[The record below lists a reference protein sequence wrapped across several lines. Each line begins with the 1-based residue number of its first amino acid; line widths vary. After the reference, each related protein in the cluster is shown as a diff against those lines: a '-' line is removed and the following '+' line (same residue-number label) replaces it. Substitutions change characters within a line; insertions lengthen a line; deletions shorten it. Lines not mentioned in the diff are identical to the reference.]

1 MRAKK
6 RNSGL
11 FDSQRVLYLPT
22 EHIYPNPCQPRVRF
36 SRAGL
41 EELAESVAQHGI
53 LQPLSV
59 RQVGGRYQLISG
71 ERRLRAARMV
81 GLAVVPCILV
91 DASDTE
97 SALLALVENLQRR
110 DLDFLEEATA
120 LRRLI
125 VQHGLSQEEA
135 ARKVGKSQSA
145 VANKLRLLK
154 LSPEVL
160 AVVRTAGLTERHA
173 RCLLRLPEELRLD
186 AARQFA
192 AQDMTVAKA
201 EAYVDGLL
209 HPPEAAKEEETPR
222 KPSERIEKPR
232 KPPVYH
238 IRDVRFFLN
247 TIDRSV
253 RLMQSA
259 GVRATSEQAR
269 ENGVLTLT
277 VRIPMGDSPSQN
289 AAPGKGDPTA

>member
-1 MRAKK
+1 MTAKK
-6 RNSGL
+6 RSGL
-11 FDSQRVLYLPT
+11 FDSQRVLYLPVDY
-22 EHIYPNPCQPRVRF
+22 IVPNPNQPRTMFVRE
-36 SRAGL
+36 GL
-41 EELAESVAQHGI
+41 EELADSIAEHGI

-59 RQVGGRYQLISG
+59 REVHGRYQLISG

-81 GLAVVPCILV
+81 GLSTVPCILV
-91 DASDTE
+91 AASDTE

-110 DLDFLEEATA
+110 DLDFLEEAVA

-154 LSPEVL
+154 LAPEVL
-160 AVVRTAGLTERHA
+160 EAVKEGGLSERHA
-173 RCLLRLPEELRLD
+173 RSLLRLPAEQRLE
-186 AARQFA
+186 AARYM
-192 AQDMTVAKA
+192 AQNQLTVAKA
-201 EAYVDGLL
+201 EAYVDKLIS
-209 HPPEAAKEEETPR
+209 PPPPPQPPKKE
-222 KPSERIEKPR
+222 
-232 KPPVYH
+232 PVYH

-259 GVRATSEQAR
+259 GVQATSRQDKKD
-269 ENGVLTLT
+269 GVLTLT
-277 VRIPMGDSPSQN
+277 VRIPMGENIS
-289 AAPGKGDPTA
+289 

>member
-1 MRAKK
+1 MTARK
-6 RNSGL
+6 RSGL
-11 FDSQRVLYLPT
+11 FDSQRVLYLPV
-22 EHIYPNPCQPRVRF
+22 EYIVPNPNQPRTMFVRE
-36 SRAGL
+36 GL
-41 EELAESVAQHGI
+41 EELAESIAEHGI

-59 RQVGGRYQLISG
+59 REVRGRYQLISG
-71 ERRLRAARMV
+71 ERRLRAARMA
-81 GLAVVPCILV
+81 GLATVPCIVV

-110 DLDFLEEATA
+110 DLDFMEEAVA

-160 AVVRTAGLTERHA
+160 EVVKQGSLSERHA
-173 RCLLRLPEELRLD
+173 RSLLRLPEDQRL
-186 AARQFA
+186 AAAKHMVREGL
-192 AQDMTVAKA
+192 TVAKA
-201 EAYVDGLL
+201 EAYVDKLL
-209 HPPEAAKEEETPR
+209 SPLAPVPAK
-222 KPSERIEKPR
+222 KM
-232 KPPVYH
+232 PVYH

-259 GVRATSEQAR
+259 GVRATSRQDR
-269 ENGVLTLT
+269 KDGVLTLT
-277 VRIPMGDSPSQN
+277 VRIPMEENSPH
-289 AAPGKGDPTA
+289 

>member
-1 MRAKK
+1 MTAKK
-6 RNSGL
+6 RSGL
-11 FDSQRVLYLPT
+11 FDSQRVLYLPADL
-22 EHIYPNPCQPRVRF
+22 IAPNPNQPRTMFVRE
-36 SRAGL
+36 GL
-41 EELAESVAQHGI
+41 EELADSIAEHGI

-59 RQVGGRYQLISG
+59 RQVRGRYQLISG

-81 GLAVVPCILV
+81 GLATVPCILV
-91 DASDTE
+91 EADDTE

-110 DLDFLEEATA
+110 DLDFMEEAVA

-154 LSPEVL
+154 LAPEVL
-160 AVVRTAGLTERHA
+160 EVVKEGGLSERHA
-173 RCLLRLPEELRLD
+173 RSLLRLPAEQRLE
-186 AARQFA
+186 AARYMVQN
-192 AQDMTVAKA
+192 QLTVAKA
-201 EAYVDGLL
+201 EAYVDKLVS
-209 HPPEAAKEEETPR
+209 PPPPPQPQPVKKA
-222 KPSERIEKPR
+222 
-232 KPPVYH
+232 PVYH

-259 GVRATSEQAR
+259 GVQATSQQDKKD
-269 ENGVLTLT
+269 GVLTLT
-277 VRIPMGDSPSQN
+277 VRIPVGENNP
-289 AAPGKGDPTA
+289 

>member
-1 MRAKK
+1 MTARK
-6 RNSGL
+6 RSGL
-11 FDSQRVLYLPT
+11 FDSQRVLYLPADY
-22 EHIYPNPCQPRVRF
+22 IVPNPNQPRTMFVRE
-36 SRAGL
+36 GL
-41 EELAESVAQHGI
+41 EELADSIAEHGI

-59 RQVGGRYQLISG
+59 REVHGRYQLISG

-81 GLAVVPCILV
+81 GLATVPCILV
-91 DASDTE
+91 AASDTE

-110 DLDFLEEATA
+110 DLDFLEEAVA

-154 LSPEVL
+154 LAPEVL
-160 AVVRTAGLTERHA
+160 EAVKEGGLSERHA
-173 RCLLRLPEELRLD
+173 RSLLRLPEEQRLE
-186 AARQFA
+186 AARYMAENQL
-192 AQDMTVAKA
+192 TVAKA
-201 EAYVDGLL
+201 EYYVDKLIS
-209 HPPEAAKEEETPR
+209 PPPPPQPK
-222 KPSERIEKPR
+222 KN
-232 KPPVYH
+232 PVYH

-259 GVRATSEQAR
+259 GVQATSCQDKKD
-269 ENGVLTLT
+269 GVLTLT
-277 VRIPMGDSPSQN
+277 VRIPVGEN
-289 AAPGKGDPTA
+289 AP

>member
-1 MRAKK
+1 MTARK
-6 RNSGL
+6 RSGL
-11 FDSQRVLYLPT
+11 FDSQRVLYLPV
-22 EHIYPNPCQPRVRF
+22 EYIVPNPNQPRTMFVRE
-36 SRAGL
+36 GL
-41 EELAESVAQHGI
+41 EELADSIAEHGI

-59 RQVGGRYQLISG
+59 RAVRGRYQLISG
-71 ERRLRAARMV
+71 ERRLRAARMA
-81 GLAVVPCILV
+81 GLATVPCIVV

-110 DLDFLEEATA
+110 DLDFMEEAVA

-160 AVVRTAGLTERHA
+160 EVVKQGSLSERHA
-173 RCLLRLPEELRLD
+173 RSLLRLPEDQRL
-186 AARQFA
+186 AAA
-192 AQDMTVAKA
+192 KHMVKEGLTVAKA
-201 EAYVDGLL
+201 ETYVEKLL
-209 HPPEAAKEEETPR
+209 SPPAPVK
-222 KPSERIEKPR
+222 KM
-232 KPPVYH
+232 PVYH

-259 GVRATSEQAR
+259 GVHATSQQDKKD
-269 ENGVLTLT
+269 GVLTLT
-277 VRIPMGDSPSQN
+277 VRIPMGENP
-289 AAPGKGDPTA
+289 PH

>member
-11 FDSQRVLYLPT
+11 FESQRVLYLPT

-81 GLAVVPCILV
+81 GLAAVPCILV

-110 DLDFLEEATA
+110 DLDFLEEAAA

-135 ARKVGKSQSA
+135 AQKVGKSQSA

-201 EAYVDGLL
+201 EAYVDALL
-209 HPPEAAKEEETPR
+209 RPPEESKPEEKAE
-222 KPSERIEKPR
+222 KPSEQREKPR

-259 GVRATSEQAR
+259 GVHATSEQAK

-277 VRIPMGDSPSQN
+277 VRIPMEGGTKVP
-289 AAPGKGDPTA
+289 

>member
-1 MRAKK
+1 MTAKK
-6 RNSGL
+6 RSGL
-11 FDSQRVLYLPT
+11 FDSQRVLYLPVDY
-22 EHIYPNPCQPRVRF
+22 IVPNPNQPRTMFVRE
-36 SRAGL
+36 GL
-41 EELAESVAQHGI
+41 EELADSIAEHGI

-59 RQVGGRYQLISG
+59 REVHGRYQLISG

-81 GLAVVPCILV
+81 GLSTVPCILV
-91 DASDTE
+91 AASDTE

-110 DLDFLEEATA
+110 DLDFLEEAVA

-154 LSPEVL
+154 LAPEVL
-160 AVVRTAGLTERHA
+160 EAVKEGGLSERHA
-173 RCLLRLPEELRLD
+173 RSLLRLPAEQRLE
-186 AARQFA
+186 AARYM
-192 AQDMTVAKA
+192 AQNQLTVAKA
-201 EAYVDGLL
+201 EAYVDKLIS
-209 HPPEAAKEEETPR
+209 PPPPPQPPKKE
-222 KPSERIEKPR
+222 
-232 KPPVYH
+232 PVYH

-259 GVRATSEQAR
+259 GVRATSQQDKKD
-269 ENGVLTLT
+269 GVLTLT
-277 VRIPMGDSPSQN
+277 VRIPMGENIS
-289 AAPGKGDPTA
+289 

>member
-1 MRAKK
+1 MTAKK
-6 RNSGL
+6 RSGL
-11 FDSQRVLYLPT
+11 FDSQRVLYLPVDY
-22 EHIYPNPCQPRVRF
+22 IVPNPNQPRTMFVRE
-36 SRAGL
+36 GL
-41 EELAESVAQHGI
+41 EELANSIAEHGI

-59 RQVGGRYQLISG
+59 REVHGRYQLISG

-81 GLAVVPCILV
+81 GLSTVPCILV
-91 DASDTE
+91 AASDTE

-110 DLDFLEEATA
+110 DLDFLEEAVA

-154 LSPEVL
+154 LAPEVL
-160 AVVRTAGLTERHA
+160 EAVKEGGLSERHA
-173 RCLLRLPEELRLD
+173 RSLLRLPAEQRLE
-186 AARQFA
+186 AARYM
-192 AQDMTVAKA
+192 AQNQLTVAKA
-201 EAYVDGLL
+201 EAYVDKLIS
-209 HPPEAAKEEETPR
+209 PPPPPQPKKE
-222 KPSERIEKPR
+222 
-232 KPPVYH
+232 PVYH

-259 GVRATSEQAR
+259 GVQATSQQDKKD
-269 ENGVLTLT
+269 GVLTLT
-277 VRIPMGDSPSQN
+277 VRIPMGENVP
-289 AAPGKGDPTA
+289 

>member
-1 MRAKK
+1 MTAKK
-6 RNSGL
+6 RSGL
-11 FDSQRVLYLPT
+11 FDSQRVLYLPVDL
-22 EHIYPNPCQPRVRF
+22 IVPNPNQPRTRFVRE
-36 SRAGL
+36 GL
-41 EELAESVAQHGI
+41 EELADSIEEHGI

-59 RQVGGRYQLISG
+59 RQVRGRYQLISG

-81 GLAVVPCILV
+81 GLTTVPCIV
-91 DASDTE
+91 VEASDTE

-110 DLDFLEEATA
+110 DLDFIEEAVA

-154 LSPEVL
+154 LAPEVL
-160 AVVRTAGLTERHA
+160 EAVKEGGLSERHA
-173 RCLLRLPEELRLD
+173 RSLLRLPPERRLE
-186 AARQFA
+186 AARYM
-192 AQDMTVAKA
+192 AQNQLTVAKA
-201 EAYVDGLL
+201 EAYVDKLIA
-209 HPPEAAKEEETPR
+209 PPAPPQPQPVK
-222 KPSERIEKPR
+222 KQ
-232 KPPVYH
+232 PVYH

-259 GVRATSEQAR
+259 GVQATSQQDKKD
-269 ENGVLTLT
+269 GVLTLT
-277 VRIPMGDSPSQN
+277 VRIPVGDNNP
-289 AAPGKGDPTA
+289 

>member
-11 FDSQRVLYLPT
+11 FESQRVLYLPT

-81 GLAVVPCILV
+81 GLAAVPCILV

-110 DLDFLEEATA
+110 DLDFLEEAAA

-160 AVVRTAGLTERHA
+160 AVVRTAELTERHA

-201 EAYVDGLL
+201 EAYVDALL
-209 HPPEAAKEEETPR
+209 HPPEMEAPKPEETAG
-222 KPSERIEKPR
+222 KPSEQREKPR

-259 GVRATSEQAR
+259 GVHATSEQAK

-277 VRIPMGDSPSQN
+277 VRIPMEGASHSE
-289 AAPGKGDPTA
+289 

>member
-1 MRAKK
+1 MTARK
-6 RNSGL
+6 RSGL
-11 FDSQRVLYLPT
+11 FDSQRVLYLPV
-22 EHIYPNPCQPRVRF
+22 EYIVPNPNQPRTMFVRE
-36 SRAGL
+36 GL
-41 EELAESVAQHGI
+41 EELAESIAEHGI

-59 RQVGGRYQLISG
+59 REVRGRYQLISG
-71 ERRLRAARMV
+71 ERRLRAARMA
-81 GLAVVPCILV
+81 GLATVPCIVV

-110 DLDFLEEATA
+110 DLDFMEEAVA

-160 AVVRTAGLTERHA
+160 EVVKQGSLSERHA
-173 RCLLRLPEELRLD
+173 RSLLRLPEDQRL
-186 AARQFA
+186 AAA
-192 AQDMTVAKA
+192 KHMVKEGLTVAKA
-201 EAYVDGLL
+201 EAYVDKLL
-209 HPPEAAKEEETPR
+209 SPPAPVPAK
-222 KPSERIEKPR
+222 KM
-232 KPPVYH
+232 PVYH

-259 GVRATSEQAR
+259 GVRATSRQDR
-269 ENGVLTLT
+269 KDGVLTLT
-277 VRIPMGDSPSQN
+277 VCIPMEENSPH
-289 AAPGKGDPTA
+289 

>member
-1 MRAKK
+1 MTAKK
-6 RNSGL
+6 RSGL
-11 FDSQRVLYLPT
+11 FDSQRVLYLPADL
-22 EHIYPNPCQPRVRF
+22 IVPNPNQPRTMFVRE
-36 SRAGL
+36 GL
-41 EELAESVAQHGI
+41 EELADSIAEHGI

-59 RQVGGRYQLISG
+59 RQVRGRYQLISG

-81 GLAVVPCILV
+81 GLATVPCILV
-91 DASDTE
+91 EADDTE

-110 DLDFLEEATA
+110 DLDFMEEAVA

-154 LSPEVL
+154 LAPEVL
-160 AVVRTAGLTERHA
+160 EVVKEGGLSERHA
-173 RCLLRLPEELRLD
+173 RSLLRLPAEQRLE
-186 AARQFA
+186 AARYMVQN
-192 AQDMTVAKA
+192 QLTVAKA
-201 EAYVDGLL
+201 EAYVDKLVS
-209 HPPEAAKEEETPR
+209 PPPAPPPQPVTKA
-222 KPSERIEKPR
+222 
-232 KPPVYH
+232 PVYH

-259 GVRATSEQAR
+259 GVQATSQQDKKD
-269 ENGVLTLT
+269 GVLTLT
-277 VRIPMGDSPSQN
+277 VRIPVGENNP
-289 AAPGKGDPTA
+289 

>member
-1 MRAKK
+1 MEQKEVVIMTA
-6 RNSGL
+6 RNRSGL
-11 FDSQRVLYLPT
+11 FDSQRVLYLPV
-22 EHIYPNPCQPRVRF
+22 EYIVPNPNQPRTMFVRE
-36 SRAGL
+36 GL
-41 EELAESVAQHGI
+41 EELAESIAEHGI

-59 RQVGGRYQLISG
+59 REVRGRYQLISG
-71 ERRLRAARMV
+71 ERRLRAARMA
-81 GLAVVPCILV
+81 GLATVPCIVV

-110 DLDFLEEATA
+110 DLDFMEEAVA

-160 AVVRTAGLTERHA
+160 EVVKQGSLSERHA
-173 RCLLRLPEELRLD
+173 RSLLRLPEDQRL
-186 AARQFA
+186 AAA
-192 AQDMTVAKA
+192 KHMVKEGLTVAKA
-201 EAYVDGLL
+201 EAYVDKLL
-209 HPPEAAKEEETPR
+209 SPPAPVPAK
-222 KPSERIEKPR
+222 KM
-232 KPPVYH
+232 PVYH

-259 GVRATSEQAR
+259 GVRATSRQDKKD
-269 ENGVLTLT
+269 GVLTLT
-277 VRIPMGDSPSQN
+277 VRIPMEENSPH
-289 AAPGKGDPTA
+289 

>member
-1 MRAKK
+1 MTAKK
-6 RNSGL
+6 RSGL
-11 FDSQRVLYLPT
+11 FDSQRVLYLPVDY
-22 EHIYPNPCQPRVRF
+22 IVPNPSQPRAIFLRE
-36 SRAGL
+36 GL
-41 EELAESVAQHGI
+41 EELAASIAEHGI

-59 RQVGGRYQLISG
+59 REICGRYQLISG

-81 GLAVVPCILV
+81 GLTSVPCIIV
-91 DASDTE
+91 DVTDTE

-110 DLDFLEEATA
+110 DLDFLEEALA

-154 LSPEVL
+154 LAPEVL
-160 AVVRTAGLTERHA
+160 EAVKQAGLTERHA
-173 RCLLRLPEELRLD
+173 RALLRLPAEQRLE
-186 AARQFA
+186 AARYMAREQL
-192 AQDMTVAKA
+192 TVARA
-201 EAYVDGLL
+201 EAYVDKLL
-209 HPPEAAKEEETPR
+209 SPPPPQTVR
-222 KPSERIEKPR
+222 KM
-232 KPPVYH
+232 PVYH

-259 GVRATSEQAR
+259 GVPATSQQDKKD
-269 ENGVLTLT
+269 GVLTLT
-277 VRIPMGDSPSQN
+277 VRIPLGEP
-289 AAPGKGDPTA
+289 